1 MPVPLRDRLQA
12 WEVTPPPGTWEK
24 LSAALSE
31 DNANLGEKRAEIALR
46 DRLRQYETPPPA
58 AAWQAIAAGL
68 EQDDSQQQGAHPK
81 RDKPV
86 DEVYPQAKVVPHR
99 SLAPYLYRYAGIAA
113 IVALVVWGLN
123 SNFFNLQKQD
133 LNTSIVR
140 VPAAKPNATISAAP
154 DPRHLQHGLPRT
166 VNLLAANYINTLP
179 PASALRQLPATTPDA
194 RYYRISN
201 ELGQPV
207 RLSAKF
213 APLYY
218 QLLSDLETES
228 GAAGTSFKQM
238 QQALLHGS
246 FMPDPANLFDVVS
259 LKDVLENDQ

>member
-1 MPVPLRDRLQA
+1 M
-12 WEVTPPPGTWEK
+12 
-24 LSAALSE
+24 SAAELELNISLSTISKHIK
-31 DNANLGEKRAEIALR
+31 D
-46 DRLRQYETPPPA
+46 
-58 AAWQAIAAGL
+58 L
-68 EQDDSQQQGAHPK
+68 EQRLGLTLCQRGREGFA
-81 RDKPV
+81 V
-86 DEVYPQAKVVPHR
+86 TDE
-99 SLAPYLYRYAGIAA
+99 
-113 IVALVVWGLN
+113 GL
-123 SNFFNLQKQD
+123 LIYQE
-133 LNTSIVR
+133 
-140 VPAAKPNATISAAP
+140 
-154 DPRHLQHGLPRT
+154 T